1 MREKKYHKLERE
13 KGKKTDI
20 KYTKNAKLNENYIL
34 CNAIR

>member
-1 MREKKYHKLERE
+1 MVKTSKIGKKRE
-13 KGKKTDI
+13 KKTDI